1 MKRNSYHPDR
11 NIGVWLDY
19 KHAYLVKLTE
29 NISVEE
35 LKSEEHLPGENNLTR
50 LNNIPFSQSEKQN
63 HERLNQQKFFK
74 KIINRLKEEEYA
86 YIFGPG
92 EAKQGLVNMIE
103 KEGRHFPCKVVGS
116 ESADKLTPNQL
127 IQKVKDFFRS
137 LKFEDIKRRLN
148 LGIRENA

>member
-1 MKRNSYHPDR
+1 MKKYTYRPDR

-19 KHAYLVKLTE
+19 KHAYLVKLTDDVM
-29 NISVEE
+29 VEE
-35 LKSEEHLPGENNLTR
+35 LKSEEHIPGENNLTR
-50 LNNIPFSQSEKQN
+50 INTIPFSQAEKQN

-74 KIINRLKEEEYA
+74 KIINRLKEDEYV

-92 EAKQGLVNMIE
+92 EAKLGFVNLLE
-103 KEGRHFPCKVVGS
+103 KEGRHFPCKLVGL

-127 IQKVKDFFRS
+127 IQKVTTFFKS

-148 LGIRENA
+148 LGIKENA